1 MNARRFY
8 RLSVQCAS
16 RIAVALPAIGFIS
29 MSLGIS
35 AGSIG
40 QKDRS
45 SLFPCMLSRCAC
57 KTASDC
63 WRSCCCHS
71 LAERLAWA
79 RKRNIEPPAEALAQ
93 AANVKAAERRACCQR
108 DESAERVQ
116 RCCAKKSGSHAGSAD
131 CANKQPGDEF
141 LPARNEAGIV
151 AIDAAPGCTGV
162 GATWSGLPPVTTIAC
177 TSLTVELDPCGWSD
191 LLSER
196 FYSAKPRPLERP
208 PRISL

>member
-8 RLSVQCAS
+8 RIAVRCAS
-16 RIAVALPAIGFIS
+16 RGAVGLAVLGFVF

-45 SLFPCMLSRCAC
+45 TPFPCMLSRCAC
-57 KTASDC
+57 KTASDY

-79 RKRNIEPPAEALAQ
+79 RKRNIEPPPEVLS
-93 AANVKAAERRACCQR
+93 KAAEINATEKRACCAT
-108 DESAERVQ
+108 DGSAERVQ
-116 RCCAKKSGSHAGSAD
+116 RCCAKTAGSHAGCAD
-131 CANKQPGDEF
+131 CANEQPGDEF
-141 LPARNEAGIV
+141 LPARTEAGIV
-151 AIDAAPGCTGV
+151 SLDAKPSCSGV
-162 GATWSGLPPVTTIAC
+162 GDTWSGLPPVTTIAC
-177 TSLTVELDPCGWSD
+177 TTLTVELDPCGWSD

-196 FYSAKPRPLERP
+196 FYSATLRRLERP
-208 PRISL
+208 PRISF

>member
-8 RLSVQCAS
+8 RIALRCAS
-16 RIAVALPAIGFIS
+16 RTAVGLAVLGFVS

-35 AGSIG
+35 AGTIG

-45 SLFPCMLSRCAC
+45 TPFPCMLSRCAC

-79 RKRNIEPPAEALAQ
+79 RKRSIEPPPEALAK
-93 AANVKAAERRACCQR
+93 VAEIKPTEQRACCAT
-108 DESAERVQ
+108 DGPAERVQ
-116 RCCAKKSGSHAGSAD
+116 RCCAVKSGSIATSAD
-131 CANKQPGDEF
+131 CANEQPGDELF
-141 LPARNEAGIV
+141 QARNEAGIV
-151 AIDAAPGCTGV
+151 AIDVAPGCTGV
-162 GATWSGLPPVTTIAC
+162 GETWSGLPPVTTIAC

-191 LLSER
+191 LLNER
-196 FYSAKPRPLERP
+196 FYTATLRPLERP